1 MREFI
6 EQGRI
11 KGSLICVEGSGE
23 GEAKGFVM
31 ASNEELIQET
41 HTGNIMV

>member
-11 KGSLICVEGSGE
+11 KGLLICVECSGG
-23 GEAKGFVM
+23 GEDKGFVM
-31 ASNEELIQET
+31 ASNEELIKET